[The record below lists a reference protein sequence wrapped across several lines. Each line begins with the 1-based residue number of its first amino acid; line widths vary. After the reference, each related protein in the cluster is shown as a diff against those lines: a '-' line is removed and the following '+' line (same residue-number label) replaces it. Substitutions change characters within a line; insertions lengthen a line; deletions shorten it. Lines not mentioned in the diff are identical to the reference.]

1 MRPITFLT
9 PLSLAVSAFLLVAY
23 PVAASA
29 QQESQEDEPGELA
42 REGIERMMR
51 ALELFIDMIPQYEMP
66 ELDDNGDIII
76 RRKRESESESEPDDD
91 IDQTRT

>member
-1 MRPITFLT
+1 MRHKTPPTLLT
-9 PLSLAVSAFLLVAY
+9 LAVSAFLLLAY

-29 QQESQEDEPGELA
+29 QQENEQDEPGELA
-42 REGIERMMR
+42 REGVERMMR

-66 ELDDNGDIII
+66 ELDENGDIII
-76 RRKRESESESEPDDD
+76 RRKRDSESDPAPDDE

>member
-1 MRPITFLT
+1 MRLMTPPT
-9 PLSLAVSAFLLVAY
+9 PLTLVVSAFLLLTC

-29 QQESQEDEPGELA
+29 QQETEKDEPGELA
-42 REGIERMMR
+42 REGVERMMR

-66 ELDDNGDIII
+66 ELDENGDIII
-76 RRKRESESESEPDDD
+76 RRKRDSESDPAPDDD